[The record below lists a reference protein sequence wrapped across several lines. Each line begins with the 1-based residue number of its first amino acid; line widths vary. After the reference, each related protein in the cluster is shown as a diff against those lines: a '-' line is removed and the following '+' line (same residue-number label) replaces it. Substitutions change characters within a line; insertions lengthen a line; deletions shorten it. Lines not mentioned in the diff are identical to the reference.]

1 MFQRLGNGVVRY
13 WKLTLVF
20 WLFLAIVANSVM
32 WGWIN
37 KLGLF
42 AVNVPGW
49 NDIAEDGEFA
59 FLPKDMPSLKAEDLF
74 RHAFPAERLAS
85 NIVIVMQH
93 PSSGIDDADRDFI
106 SKTLVPRL
114 EDIQQE
120 PDSIILKI
128 RDFDDNQV
136 GKLLDS
142 ADNKATLIIVE
153 LKNEFLDHRNRPTI
167 DRIQDL
173 ITPGKVLKQDE
184 FPTGSHLALSG
195 PATVGRDML
204 IAAEEGARS
213 TESWTMILV
222 IALLL
227 IIYQAPFPAFIP
239 LVSVFVAVH
248 ISMASLVLLTWAGK
262 NGIAPFTILK
272 PFVGL
277 KIYIAVVV
285 YGAGVDYCLFLIARY
300 KEELDRGQSIDDAV
314 KTTLIKVGH
323 ALVAS
328 AGTVTCG
335 IGMMTFAL
343 FGKFQQAGIGMS
355 FSLVIMLICS
365 LTLTP
370 ALIKLAGKYAFWP
383 QMRGASLSRHSGW
396 ISGTNV
402 FTRWIEQNGVHRI
415 WEIIGDALI
424 RRPGMIWLLCVALML
439 PFAII
444 GVVYHGDLSYG
455 LLSELPPTNT
465 SVIGAK
471 AVQDHF
477 AAGETGPLTALVLN
491 PNLDFNGEDYPV
503 LESLV
508 EELGKEKETLGL
520 ADIRSAVNPL
530 GLEVG
535 KKLAPLQQA
544 GVRGV
549 AKKRY
554 ISDSEL
560 DNGKLEGRVLRVDL
574 VLEADPF
581 SRDSIKRLTAVE
593 TRFRE
598 LLKKSLDAYLQE
610 KLKELQPEPEPGA
623 KAGAPPID
631 DGLTPEDRENLKKEI
646 EKAKRGIDTIP
657 PKTEVYFLG
666 TTASIRDLKDVT
678 DRDTIVIDC
687 AVLVVVF
694 LILVALLKMVSISAY
709 LVISVFF
716 SYFVSLGVTI
726 ATFWAIDP
734 AFEGIDWKVP
744 IFLFT
749 ILIAVGEDY
758 NIFLMARIHEDQ
770 VHHGP
775 VEGIRTALLSTGS
788 IISSCGIIMA
798 GTFFSLVLAGTLRGS
813 QQLGWALTFGV
824 LLDTFVVRPILVP
837 AWLILV
843 NENRFGVRLSRLLG
857 SQSVVAPK
865 AIPSSVQA
873 GIDKTSSASVQLP
886 KSKPGSKT

>member
-20 WLFLAIVANSVM
+20 WIFLAIVANSVM
-32 WGWIN
+32 SGWIN
-37 KLGLF
+37 RLGLF

-49 NDIAEDGEFA
+49 SDIAEDGEFA
-59 FLPKDMPSLKAEDLF
+59 FLPKNMPSLKAEDLF
-74 RHAFPAERLAS
+74 RRAFPSERLAS

-93 PSSGIDDADRDFI
+93 PSSGIDDEDRDFI
-106 SKTLVPRL
+106 TRTLVPRL
-114 EDIQQE
+114 EAIKNE

-167 DRIQDL
+167 DRIQEL
-173 ITPGKVLKQDE
+173 ITPGKVLQENE
-184 FPTGSHLALSG
+184 FPTGSHLSLSG

-204 IAAEEGARS
+204 LAAEEGARS

-222 IALLL
+222 IGLLL
-227 IIYQAPFPAFIP
+227 AIYRAPFLALIP
-239 LVSVFVAVH
+239 LVSVFIAVH
-248 ISMASLVLLTWAGK
+248 ISMASLVLMTWAGR
-262 NGIAPFTILK
+262 NGIEPFTLLK

-285 YGAGVDYCLFLIARY
+285 YGAGVDYCLFLVARY
-300 KEELDRGQSIDDAV
+300 KEELDRGHGLDDAL
-314 KTTLIKVGH
+314 KTTLNKVGA
-323 ALVAS
+323 ALIAS
-328 AGTVTCG
+328 AGTVMCG
-335 IGMMTFAL
+335 IGMMTLAL

-355 FSLVIMLICS
+355 FALLIMLVCS
-365 LTLTP
+365 LTFTP

-383 QMRGASLSRHSGW
+383 QMRGASISRHAGW

-402 FTRWIEQNGVHRI
+402 FARWIEQNGVHRI
-415 WEIIGDALI
+415 WEVIGDALI
-424 RRPGMIWLLCVALML
+424 RRPAAIWLLCVALML
-439 PFAII
+439 PFAVI
-444 GVVYHGDLSYG
+444 GVIFHGNLSYG

-491 PNLDFNGEDYPV
+491 PQLDFNGEDYPV
-503 LESLV
+503 LESLI
-508 EELGKEKETLGL
+508 EELGEEKEQLGL
-520 ADIRSAVNPL
+520 ADIRSAVHPL
-530 GLEVG
+530 GLEIE
-535 KKLAPLQQA
+535 KKLAPLYKA
-544 GVRGV
+544 TVRGV

-560 DNGKLEGRVLRVDL
+560 EEGKFEGRVLRVDL
-574 VLEADPF
+574 VLKADPF
-581 SRDSIKRLTAVE
+581 SRDSIQRLTEVE
-593 TRFRE
+593 ARFRE
-598 LLKKSLDAYLQE
+598 LLKTSLQTYLSD

-623 KAGAPPID
+623 KPAD
-631 DGLTPEDRENLKKEI
+631 DGLTAEDRANLKQEI
-646 EKAKRGIDTIP
+646 EKARHGIETIP
-657 PKTEVYFLG
+657 AQTEIYFLG
-666 TTASIRDLKDVT
+666 TTSSIRDLKVVT
-678 DRDTIVIDC
+678 DRDQIVIDA
-687 AVLVVVF
+687 AVLLVVF
-694 LILVALLKMVSISAY
+694 LILVVLLKMVSISAY
-709 LVISVFF
+709 LVLSVFF

-734 AFEGIDWKVP
+734 AFAGIDWKVP

-798 GTFFSLVLAGTLRGS
+798 GTFFSLVLAGTLRGT
-813 QQLGWALTFGV
+813 QQLGWALSFGV

-843 NENRFGVRLSRLLG
+843 NENRFGVTLSRWLG
-857 SQSVVAPK
+857 SQAVVTSGVATDTTRNDPK
-865 AIPSSVQA
+865 RDNQPTVEVP
-873 GIDKTSSASVQLP
+873 KP
-886 KSKPGSKT
+886 KSGTAK

>member
-1 MFQRLGNGVVRY
+1 MFQRLGNSVVRY

-20 WLFLAIVANSVM
+20 WIFMAIVANSVM
-32 WGWIN
+32 SGWIN

-42 AVNVPGW
+42 KAKVPSW

-59 FLPKDMPSLKAEDLF
+59 FLPKYMPSLKAEDLF
-74 RHAFPAERLAS
+74 RRAFPSERLAS

-93 PSSGIDDADRDFI
+93 PSSGIDDTDREFI
-106 SKTLVPRL
+106 SNTLVPRL
-114 EDIQQE
+114 EAMQSE
-120 PDSIILKI
+120 PESIILKV

-142 ADNKATLIIVE
+142 VDNKATLIIVE

-167 DRIQDL
+167 DRIQEL
-173 ITPGKVLKQDE
+173 ITPGKVLKNEE

-204 IAAEEGARS
+204 LAAEEGARS
-213 TESWTMILV
+213 TETWTMILV
-222 IALLL
+222 IGLLL
-227 IIYQAPFPAFIP
+227 AIYRAPFLALIP

-248 ISMASLVLLTWAGK
+248 ISMATLVLLTWAGK
-262 NGIAPFTILK
+262 CGIEPFTLLK

-285 YGAGVDYCLFLIARY
+285 YGAGVDYCLFLVARY
-300 KEELDRGQSIDDAV
+300 KEELDRGHSLDDAL
-314 KTTLIKVGH
+314 KTTLIKVGA
-323 ALVAS
+323 ALMAS
-328 AGTVTCG
+328 AGTVMCG
-335 IGMMTFAL
+335 IGMMTLAL

-355 FSLVIMLICS
+355 FALLIMLVCS
-365 LTLTP
+365 LTFTP

-383 QMRGASLSRHSGW
+383 QMRGASLSRHAGW

-402 FTRWIEQNGVHRI
+402 FSRWIEQNGVHRI
-415 WEIIGDALI
+415 WEVIGDALI
-424 RRPGMIWLLCVALML
+424 RRPGGIWLLCVALML
-439 PFAII
+439 PFAIV

-477 AAGETGPLTALVLN
+477 AAGETGPLTALVYN
-491 PNLDFNGEDYPV
+491 PELDFNGDDYPV
-503 LESLV
+503 IESLIDSLSK
-508 EELGKEKETLGL
+508 EEKELGL

-530 GLEVG
+530 GLDIE
-535 KKLAPLQQA
+535 KTLTTSRKAFI
-544 GVRGV
+544 RGV

-554 ISDSEL
+554 ISISDVDEAKFK
-560 DNGKLEGRVLRVDL
+560 DRVMRVDL

-581 SRDSIKRLTAVE
+581 SRDSIQQLAKVHKR
-593 TRFRE
+593 FSE
-598 LLKKSLDAYLQE
+598 LFKLNLDNYLKE
-610 KLKELQPEPEPGA
+610 KLKDLQPDPQSDA
-623 KAGAPPID
+623 AAGD
-631 DGLTPEDRENLKKEI
+631 TGLNPEDRESLKKEL
-646 EKAKRGIDTIP
+646 EKAKAAIDTL
-657 PKTEVYFLG
+657 PKETEIYFLG
-666 TTASIRDLKDVT
+666 TTASISDLKTVT
-678 DRDTIVIDC
+678 DRDQIVIDG
-687 AVLVVVF
+687 AVLLVVF
-694 LILVALLKMVSISAY
+694 LILVLLLKMVSISAY
-709 LVISVFF
+709 LVLSVFF

-726 ATFWAIDP
+726 VTFWAIDP
-734 AFEGIDWKVP
+734 AFAGIDWKVP

-798 GTFFSLVLAGTLRGS
+798 GTFFSLVIAGTLRGS
-813 QQLGWALTFGV
+813 QQLGFALSFGV

-843 NENRFGVRLSRLLG
+843 NENRFGKRISRLLG
-857 SQSVVAPK
+857 SQAVEPETTTNQPVK
-865 AIPSSVQA
+865 K
-873 GIDKTSSASVQLP
+873 G
-886 KSKPGSKT
+886 

>member
-20 WLFLAIVANSVM
+20 WIFLAIVANSVM
-32 WGWIN
+32 SGWIN
-37 KLGLF
+37 HLGLF
-42 AVNVPGW
+42 KARVPAW

-59 FLPKDMPSLKAEDLF
+59 FLPKYMPSLKAEDLF
-74 RHAFPAERLAS
+74 RRAFPSERLAS

-93 PSSGIDDADRDFI
+93 PSSGIDDTDRQFI
-106 SKTLVPRL
+106 TETLVPRL
-114 EDIQQE
+114 EAMQNE
-120 PDSIILKI
+120 PDSIILKV

-167 DRIQDL
+167 DRIQEL
-173 ITPGKVLKQDE
+173 ITPGKVLKSDE

-204 IAAEEGARS
+204 LAAEEGARS
-213 TESWTMILV
+213 TEHWTMILV
-222 IALLL
+222 I
-227 IIYQAPFPAFIP
+227 YRAPFLALIP

-248 ISMASLVLLTWAGK
+248 ISMATLVLLTWAGK
-262 NGIAPFTILK
+262 NGIEPFTLLK

-285 YGAGVDYCLFLIARY
+285 YGAGVDYCLFLVARY
-300 KEELDRGQSIDDAV
+300 KEELDRGHGLDEAL
-314 KTTLIKVGH
+314 KTTLNKVGA
-323 ALVAS
+323 ALMAS
-328 AGTVTCG
+328 AGTVMCG
-335 IGMMTFAL
+335 IGMMTLAL

-355 FSLVIMLICS
+355 FALLIMLVCS
-365 LTLTP
+365 LTFTP

-383 QMRGASLSRHSGW
+383 QMRGASLSRHAGW

-402 FTRWIEQNGVHRI
+402 FSRWIEQNGVHRI

-424 RRPGMIWLLCVALML
+424 RRPGGIWLLCVGLML
-439 PFAII
+439 PFALI
-444 GVVYHGDLSYG
+444 GVIYHGDLSYG

-477 AAGETGPLTALVLN
+477 AAGETGPLTALVHN
-491 PNLDFNGEDYPV
+491 PELDFNGDDYQV
-503 LESLV
+503 LESLIDNLSK
-508 EELGKEKETLGL
+508 EEKELGL
-520 ADIRSAVNPL
+520 ADIRSARNPL
-530 GLEVG
+530 GLDVEKSLTAREKVIT
-535 KKLAPLQQA
+535 
-544 GVRGV
+544 RGV

-554 ISDSEL
+554 ISNSEL
-560 DNGKLEGRVLRVDL
+560 EDEKFKGKVLRVDL
-574 VLEADPF
+574 VLQDDPF
-581 SRDSIKRLTAVE
+581 SRDSIKQLTKVQK
-593 TRFRE
+593 RFNE
-598 LLKKSLDAYLQE
+598 LFKTSLDAYLKDKADTLE
-610 KLKELQPEPEPGA
+610 NDLKPDPN
-623 KAGAPPID
+623 APP
-631 DGLTPEDRENLKKEI
+631 GEALNAEDRENLKKEL
-646 EKAKRGIDTIP
+646 ETAKAAIDKV
-657 PKTEVYFLG
+657 PKETQIYFLG
-666 TTASIRDLKDVT
+666 TTASIHDLKVVT
-678 DRDTIVIDC
+678 DRDQIVIDG
-687 AVLVVVF
+687 AVLLVVF
-694 LILVALLKMVSISAY
+694 LILVMLLRMISISAY
-709 LVISVFF
+709 LVLSVFF

-726 ATFWAIDP
+726 VTFWAIDP
-734 AFEGIDWKVP
+734 AFAGIDWKVP

-798 GTFFSLVLAGTLRGS
+798 GTFFSLVIAGTLRGS
-813 QQLGWALTFGV
+813 QQLGFALSFGV

-843 NENRFGVRLSRLLG
+843 NENRFGATLSRLLG
-857 SQSVVAPK
+857 SQAVVDQTK
-865 AIPSSVQA
+865 ADSTTA
-873 GIDKTSSASVQLP
+873 K
-886 KSKPGSKT
+886 K

>member
-1 MFQRLGNGVVRY
+1 MFQRLGNIVIRY

-20 WLFLAIVANSVM
+20 WIFLAIVANSVM
-32 WGWIN
+32 AGWIN
-37 KLGLF
+37 RLGLF
-42 AVNVPGW
+42 AVKVPGW
-49 NDIAEDGEFA
+49 SEIAEDGEFA

-74 RHAFPAERLAS
+74 RRAFPSERLAS

-114 EDIQQE
+114 EAFQNE
-120 PDSIILKI
+120 PDSIILKV
-128 RDFDDNQV
+128 RAFDDNQV

-142 ADNKATLIIVE
+142 TDNKATLIIVE

-167 DRIQDL
+167 DRIQEL
-173 ITPGKVLKQDE
+173 ITPGKVLKRDQ

-204 IAAEEGARS
+204 VAAEEGARS
-213 TESWTMILV
+213 TETWTMILV
-222 IALLL
+222 IGLLL
-227 IIYQAPFPAFIP
+227 AIYRAPFLALIP

-248 ISMASLVLLTWAGK
+248 ISMATLVLLTWAGK
-262 NGIAPFTILK
+262 NGIEPFTLLK

-285 YGAGVDYCLFLIARY
+285 YGAGVDYCLFLVARY
-300 KEELDRGQSIDDAV
+300 KEELDRGQGGDDAL
-314 KTTLIKVGH
+314 KTTLCKVGH

-328 AGTVTCG
+328 AGTVMCG
-335 IGMMTFAL
+335 IGMMTLAL

-355 FSLVIMLICS
+355 FSLLVMLVCS
-365 LTLTP
+365 LTFTP

-383 QMRGASLSRHSGW
+383 QMRGASLSRHAGW

-402 FTRWIEQNGVHRI
+402 FSRWVEQNGAHKI
-415 WEIIGDALI
+415 WEVIGDALI
-424 RRPGMIWLLCVALML
+424 RRPAAIWLLCVALML

-477 AAGETGPLTALVLN
+477 AAGETGPLTALIYN
-491 PNLDFNGEDYPV
+491 PDLDFNGEDYPV
-503 LESLV
+503 LESLID
-508 EELGKEKETLGL
+508 ELGQEERKLGL

-530 GLEVG
+530 GLEIE
-535 KKLAPLQQA
+535 KRLSPLQKA
-544 GVRGV
+544 TVRGV

-554 ISDSEL
+554 ISDADVEKQKFK
-560 DNGKLEGRVLRVDL
+560 GKVLRVDL

-581 SRDSIKRLTAVE
+581 SRDSIQRLTDVE
-593 TRFRE
+593 ARFRE
-598 LLKKSLDAYLQE
+598 LLKTSQHNYLTE
-610 KLKELQPEPEPGA
+610 RLKELQPYPEPGVA
-623 KAGAPPID
+623 AVAD
-631 DGLTPEDRENLKKEI
+631 DGLTPAERENLKKEI
-646 EKAKRGIDTIP
+646 EKARQNIDTIP
-657 PKTEVYFLG
+657 AKTEIYFLG
-666 TTASIRDLKDVT
+666 TTASIRDLKHVT
-678 DRDTIVIDC
+678 DRDQIVIDC
-687 AVLVVVF
+687 AVLLVVF
-694 LILVALLKMVSISAY
+694 LILVVLLKMFSISAY
-709 LVISVFF
+709 LVLSVFF

-726 ATFWAIDP
+726 VTFWAIDP
-734 AFEGIDWKVP
+734 AFAGIDWKVP

-843 NENRFGVRLSRLLG
+843 NENRFGATLSRLLG
-857 SQSVVAPK
+857 SQAVVKPVAKIADAGQAANAQTGKAP
-865 AIPSSVQA
+865 
-873 GIDKTSSASVQLP
+873 SAP
-886 KSKPGSKT
+886 AKPKPGKLK